1 MMRLPND
8 IRCHI
13 EIIDPKWLGFCGT
26 LYPVKQIA
34 RPFGAMSRCVSP
46 RTKLFCR
53 HFWGSKTPHDENDT
67 SEQSTGE
74 LDTSWLLLTTPPVTA
89 ESHP

>member
-34 RPFGAMSRCVSP
+34 RPFGAMSRCVCP
-46 RTKLFCR
+46 RTKLFVDISGGAKLR
-53 HFWGSKTPHDENDT
+53 MMKTTRANSRLGSSIPH
-67 SEQSTGE
+67 GYC
-74 LDTSWLLLTTPPVTA
+74 
-89 ESHP
+89 